1 MVGIAL
7 KFCMGDI
14 NFMKIEKEKKMFF
27 IAKLAALHLY
37 VSHHCIEGV
46 EIFLTLP

>member
-14 NFMKIEKEKKMFF
+14 NFRKIEKEKKNV
-27 IAKLAALHLY
+27 LHRQTSNALSICVTPLY
-37 VSHHCIEGV
+37 RGC
-46 EIFLTLP
+46 